1 MFFFCLRV
9 SYQYREYRINDFHN
23 RYLWSKEFVNDILFI
38 VVYDMTYKFVLH
50 WDRLVL
56 FFFWSEYRINDF
68 IISIY
73 GVKHSQEIFSFS
85 VYMILYDIFYFETGK
100 KKTII
105 LQSDLQRWYL
115 CEWLGFIYRTEK
127 KIISQTLTFNVNMLL
142 YMLCNCIFWRY
153 FIQKLDMKS
162 GL

>member
-100 KKTII
+100 KKTNHITVWPSKVI
-105 LQSDLQRWYL
+105 FVWMTGFYLQNW
-115 CEWLGFIYRTEK
+115 K
-127 KIISQTLTFNVNMLL
+127 KNHITDPDI
-142 YMLCNCIFWRY
+142 
-153 FIQKLDMKS
+153 
-162 GL
+162 